1 MFSEPIQNCLRI
13 ILLVLAAFLFNSC
26 SLPPRSEF
34 KSPRVILPEKWQGE
48 AVTGTAIANREQWWK
63 NLNDPL
69 LDELIDRVLRTNN
82 DLAAATIKVRRARL
96 KSGLTDTNLTPTV
109 SLTANSNGN
118 LYLNHGTRSQTHSV
132 TGALSYELDL
142 WGKLASLRDA
152 DRWEAEAT
160 EVDRQNTALSLIG
173 TTASA
178 YWQVAYLNQQIAASE
193 ASIAYAEQTLELVQA
208 KYRAG
213 AVSSLDLVQAKRTVA
228 TQKANLTQL
237 EQQRTEA
244 RNTLAILFDL
254 APENSVNERRQ
265 LPDGPLPTVE
275 AGLPASLLGRRP
287 DLRAAELRLRENLA
301 NVDATRASFYP
312 SFTLTGSLGGSSTS
326 LESVLRDPITT
337 LGVGLVLPFV
347 QWNTTKLTIKVAE
360 TQYEEAVVNF
370 RQTLYLALRDVENT
384 LSAHALFEAEKVQL
398 EQALVL
404 ASQAEKITENRYR
417 AGATGVQVWLDEQ
430 ETHRTAETKLAENRL
445 NRLNNLMKLYQS
457 LGGDMQTSV
466 TP

>member
-1 MFSEPIQNCLRI
+1 MFFEPRQNCLRI
-13 ILLVLAAFLFNSC
+13 ILLVLTAFLFSSC
-26 SLPPRSEF
+26 SLLPRSEF

-48 AVTGTAIANREQWWK
+48 DVTGTAIANREQWWQNFK
-63 NLNDPL
+63 DPL
-69 LDELIDRVLRTNN
+69 LDEMIDRALRTNN
-82 DLAAATIKVRRARL
+82 DLAAATIKVRRSRL

-109 SLTANSNGN
+109 SITAASSGN
-118 LYLNHGTRSQTHSV
+118 LDLNHGTHSQTHSV

-142 WGKLASLRDA
+142 WGKLESLRDA

-160 EVDRQNTALSLIG
+160 EVDRENTALSLIG

-193 ASIAYAEQTLELVQA
+193 ASIAYAEKTLELVQA

-244 RNTLAILFDL
+244 RNALAILFDQT
-254 APENSVNERRQ
+254 PENSVVERQ
-265 LPDGPLPTVE
+265 KLPDGRLPAVE

-301 NVDATRASFYP
+301 NIDATRASFYP
-312 SFTLTGSLGGSSTS
+312 SFTLSGSLGGSSTS

-337 LGVGLVLPFV
+337 LGVGLVLPFI

-360 TQYEEAVVNF
+360 TQYEEAVINF
-370 RQTLYLALRDVENT
+370 RQTLYQALRDVENT
-384 LSAHALFEAEKVQL
+384 LSAYARLEAEKVQL

-404 ASQAEKITENRYR
+404 ARQAEQITETRYR
-417 AGATGVQVWLDEQ
+417 AGATGVQVWLDQQ
-430 ETHRTAETKLAENRL
+430 EIRRTAETTLAENCL
-445 NRLNNLMKLYQS
+445 NRLKNLMKLYQA
-457 LGGDMQTSV
+457 LGGDMAKS
-466 TP
+466 